1 MRFCFIHDQRA
12 TFPVRVMC
20 KMLDVSASGYYA
32 WRDRP
37 ESMRA
42 SANRQLL
49 DEIRRVHGDSRG
61 RYGSPRVHAAL
72 RAEGRQIGRNR
83 VARLMHHHGVRARQ
97 KRRFC
102 RTTDSRHDFPLAPN
116 LLGRRFTASAPD
128 RVWLADITYVPTAEG
143 WLYLAV
149 VLDMF
154 SRRVV
159 GWAMDERITQ
169 ELTLNA
175 LRMAIATRRPRPGLL
190 HHSDRGSQYAAHA
203 YRRLLAGHGMR
214 CSMSRKADCWD
225 NAPMESFFGSMKTE
239 LDDASGSQTRQA
251 ARSGLFQFIEG
262 FYNCHRLHSA
272 IGYMTPMQKEQL
284 AAPA

>member
-1 MRFCFIHDQRA
+1 M
-12 TFPVRVMC
+12 RVMC

-32 WRDRP
+32 WRGRP
-37 ESMRA
+37 ESMRTA
-42 SANRQLL
+42 ANRQLIE
-49 DEIRRVHGDSRG
+49 EIRRVHGDSRG

-83 VARLMHHHGVRARQ
+83 VARLMHHHGICARQ

-102 RTTDSRHDFPLAPN
+102 RTTDSSLRFPCSAN
-116 LLGRRFTASAPD
+116 FLGRRFTASAPD
-128 RVWLADITYVPTAEG
+128 RVWLGGHPPYSTADV

-154 SRRVV
+154 SRRKTV

-190 HHSDRGSQYAAHA
+190 HHSDRGSH
-203 YRRLLAGHGMR
+203 RTRLMPIVV
-214 CSMSRKADCWD
+214 CSPATACVARWSLKADRSD
-225 NAPMESFFGSMKTE
+225 NAPTGE
-239 LDDASGSQTRQA
+239 LLRQHEDRTR
-251 ARSGLFQFIEG
+251 
-262 FYNCHRLHSA
+262 
-272 IGYMTPMQKEQL
+272 
-284 AAPA
+284 

>member
-32 WRDRP
+32 WRGRP
-37 ESMRA
+37 ESMRTA
-42 SANRQLL
+42 ANRQLIE
-49 DEIRRVHGDSRG
+49 EIRRVYGDSRG

-83 VARLMHHHGVRARQ
+83 VARLMHHHGICARQ

-102 RTTDSRHDFPLAPN
+102 RTTDSSHDFPLAPN

-128 RVWLADITYVPTAEG
+128 RVWLADITYIPTAEG

-190 HHSDRGSQYAAHA
+190 HHSDRGSQYASND
-203 YRRLLAGHGMR
+203 YRKLLKQFYMTQ
-214 CSMSRKADCWD
+214 SMSRKGNCWD
-225 NAPMESFFGSMKTE
+225 NAPMESFFKTLKVE
-239 LDDASGSQTRQA
+239 RIYRLRYSSRDQARLDIVNW
-251 ARSGLFQFIEG
+251 IEG
-262 FYNCHRLHSA
+262 FYNEKRLHSA
-272 IGYMTPMQKEQL
+272 IDYRSPADFERSLK
-284 AAPA
+284 AA

>member
-169 ELTLNA
+169 QLTLNA

-190 HHSDRGSQYAAHA
+190 HHSDRGSQGGFKWSSQQDLLA
-203 YRRLLAGHGMR
+203 YRL
-214 CSMSRKADCWD
+214 
-225 NAPMESFFGSMKTE
+225 
-239 LDDASGSQTRQA
+239 TRQ
-251 ARSGLFQFIEG
+251 
-262 FYNCHRLHSA
+262 
-272 IGYMTPMQKEQL
+272 TD
-284 AAPA
+284 PAFASP